1 MRAKPEFNWRGHKLL
16 WGMLSENARK
26 IYTIIE

>member
-16 WGMLSENARK
+16 WGNAVGKRQEDLHN
-26 IYTIIE
+26 Y